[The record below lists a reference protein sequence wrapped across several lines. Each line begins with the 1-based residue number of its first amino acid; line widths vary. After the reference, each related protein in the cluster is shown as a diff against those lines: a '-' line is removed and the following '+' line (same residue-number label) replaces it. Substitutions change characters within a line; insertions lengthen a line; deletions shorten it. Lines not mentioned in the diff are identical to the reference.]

1 MASSGSSDSV
11 NDRAAEWAVEAA
23 HGEMPPASRAALEA
37 WLAADVRH
45 RGAFVRARAW
55 LRATEDAVMKAHSTP
70 ASLAPMSGNDNVNG
84 PHDSEFGL
92 LWAGRTRW
100 AGRVGAGG
108 AALAACVAAVIMAGM
123 PVLSTFWQ
131 YDRAVTEKVVHFKD
145 GSTATLGD
153 GAQIEVALSDSI
165 RRVTLLSGKA
175 TFTVAKD
182 RARPFVVRSGDVY
195 AEATGTVYAVSRAG
209 PTGGTVKVEEGS
221 VLVWARDV
229 RDQAVLLQAGG
240 SVTLDPGPRSLP
252 SSTLAAAPPTPRLP
266 PPELAQISLDN
277 VSVEA
282 AIVRFNRV
290 NSTKIVLANPEL
302 GSIRIIGLYRAND
315 PERFAQAVAELSGAR
330 VEHSRGSIVI
340 KMQ

>member
-1 MASSGSSDSV
+1 
-11 NDRAAEWAVEAA
+11 
-23 HGEMPPASRAALEA
+23 L
-37 WLAADVRH
+37 
-45 RGAFVRARAW
+45 
-55 LRATEDAVMKAHSTP
+55 
-70 ASLAPMSGNDNVNG
+70 SGNDNVKRPCEAAFN
-84 PHDSEFGL
+84 PPL
-92 LWAGRTRW
+92 AGRISW
-100 AGRVGAGG
+100 AGRVSAGV
-108 AALAACVAAVIMAGM
+108 AALAACVLAAIMAGM
-123 PVLSTFWQ
+123 PALSTFWQ
-131 YDRAVTEKVVHFKD
+131 SDRAVTEKVVHFKD

-252 SSTLAAAPPTPRLP
+252 SSTATPPAPRLP
-266 PPELAQISLDN
+266 PPDLAQISLDN

-290 NSTKIVLANPEL
+290 NSTKIVLADPEL
-302 GSIRIIGLYRAND
+302 GNIRIIGLYRAND
-315 PERFAQAVAELSGAR
+315 PERFAQAVAAISNAR
-330 VEHSRGSIVI
+330 VEHSRGTIVI
-340 KMQ
+340 KTQ

>member
-1 MASSGSSDSV
+1 MS
-11 NDRAAEWAVEAA
+11 
-23 HGEMPPASRAALEA
+23 PASRAALEV

-55 LRATEDAVMKAHSTP
+55 LRATEDAVMKAGSTP
-70 ASLAPMSGNDNVNG
+70 ASLARMSGNDNATG
-84 PHDSEFGL
+84 PCEAALDPQR
-92 LWAGRTRW
+92 AGRTGW
-100 AGRVGAGG
+100 AGKIGAGA
-108 AALAACVAAVIMAGM
+108 AALAACVVAAIVAGV
-123 PVLSTFWQ
+123 PVLPSFWQ
-131 YDRAVTEKVVHFKD
+131 PDRAVTERVVHFKD

-153 GAQIEVALSDSI
+153 GARIEVALSDNI

-240 SVTLDPGPRSLP
+240 SITLDPGPRSLP
-252 SSTLAAAPPTPRLP
+252 SSTMSAAAPTPRLP

-290 NSTKIVLANPEL
+290 NSTKIVLASPEL

-315 PERFAQAVAELSGAR
+315 PERFAQAVAAISNAH
-330 VEHSRGSIVI
+330 VEHGRGVIVI
-340 KMQ
+340 KMK

>member
-1 MASSGSSDSV
+1 MS
-11 NDRAAEWAVEAA
+11 
-23 HGEMPPASRAALEA
+23 PASRAALEA

-55 LRATEDAVMKAHSTP
+55 LRATEDAVMKASSTP
-70 ASLAPMSGNDNVNG
+70 TSFSGNDNVSV
-84 PHDSEFGL
+84 PYEAALDPPR
-92 LWAGRTRW
+92 AGRTGW
-100 AGRVGAGG
+100 AGKVGAGT
-108 AALAACVAAVIMAGM
+108 AALAACVVAAVVAGV
-123 PVLSTFWQ
+123 PVLPSFWQ
-131 YDRAVTEKVVHFKD
+131 PDRAVTERVVHFKD
-145 GSTATLGD
+145 GSTATLDD
-153 GAQIEVALSDSI
+153 GARIEVALSDNI

-240 SVTLDPGPRSLP
+240 SITLDPGPRSLP
-252 SSTLAAAPPTPRLP
+252 SSTMSAALPTPRLP

-315 PERFAQAVAELSGAR
+315 PERFAQAVAAISNAH
-330 VEHSRGSIVI
+330 VEHGQGVIVI
-340 KMQ
+340 KLQ

>member
-23 HGEMPPASRAALEA
+23 HGEMSPASRAALEA

-70 ASLAPMSGNDNVNG
+70 ASLAPLSGNDNVKRPCEAAFN
-84 PHDSEFGL
+84 PPL
-92 LWAGRTRW
+92 AGRISW
-100 AGRVGAGG
+100 AGRVSAGV
-108 AALAACVAAVIMAGM
+108 AALAACVLAAIMAGM
-123 PVLSTFWQ
+123 PALSTFWQ
-131 YDRAVTEKVVHFKD
+131 SDRAVTEKVVHFKD

-252 SSTLAAAPPTPRLP
+252 SSTATPPAPRLP
-266 PPELAQISLDN
+266 PPDLAQISLDN

-290 NSTKIVLANPEL
+290 NSTKIVLADPEL
-302 GSIRIIGLYRAND
+302 GNVRIIGLYRAND
-315 PERFAQAVAELSGAR
+315 PERFAQAVAAISNAR
-330 VEHSRGSIVI
+330 VEHSRGTIVI
-340 KMQ
+340 KTQ